1 MILSA
6 TMMLRHMGLHA
17 HASTIE
23 SAVHK
28 VIKEGKVRAL
38 SCKKKGRL
46 GLNGERMGCCALRC
60 LTPVP
65 GDRPT
70 SQVRTCDMSGGQ
82 ASTTDFTLA
91 VIAEIL

>member
-65 GDRPT
+65 AIVPRPRFARAT
-70 SQVRTCDMSGGQ
+70 
-82 ASTTDFTLA
+82 
-91 VIAEIL
+91 